1 MNSGGFKVTG
11 WCWSC
16 VQIGLTACC
25 QRQGPL
31 SPTVAVISIA
41 GLSCWWHWNPVWDG
55 ESAQWADFK
64 KQHNICQAKVGYG
77 GFISKHKSKL
87 QLVNWLWNKIVPHID
102 GPEKCFFFFSS
113 IHKLYVVYVQPQTSI
128 CSMWAFCDSSTA
140 ISLQCVGLQNIS
152 SQILLLYFHC
162 TACISQAHNYLDGI

>member
-102 GPEKCFFFFSS
+102 GPEKCFFFSS
-113 IHKLYVVYVQPQTSI
+113 FFFHSQTV
-128 CSMWAFCDSSTA
+128 CSVCTTTNFNMFY
-140 ISLQCVGLQNIS
+140 VGLLWQFYSNFTTMRRFAEYIITDIVIVFS
-152 SQILLLYFHC
+152 LYSMHI
-162 TACISQAHNYLDGI
+162 TST